1 MVATTVAVVVATTAL
16 TVVQR
21 AAGSSQG
28 DPILESNLKSLCDLS
43 KALRNTHVKTAS
55 GPSWRFN
62 ELEELQR
69 IQYKLDIYSVINPK
83 SDKGKAAAILS
94 AAASKASAAVTRSGN
109 SLSPL
114 ATKAALTAGIL
125 SGRINEAVQL
135 FKQAKASNI
144 GSDGLC
150 LSSGGNTA
158 SELRNEGKGC
168 ADDAAV
174 DTADLEDVN
183 AFTASSYSKLAA
195 NGDIG
200 TTGGS
205 QNCKLFKP
213 AEGGVLNSGVQGN
226 TLKFAGGAIS
236 ASAAAT
242 KLGGI
247 NKVTP
252 ATQDKNLP
260 AYQAAIKAIHQY
272 DTAAEAKKDVK
283 TLLFKALQD
292 GEVKKLTNGLLGS
305 EYKEEPATYTKDAA
319 ANKLAKIVGGT
330 TDKLQTDFL
339 DKIFEEQLTF
349 PTSLHTKHKKI
360 EDFTDD
366 ELPTVATYLR
376 QTSIEAATNALQK
389 EECPTK
395 DPKDKPMEEVCND
408 ITDLRACGQN
418 ANCIYDTSKS
428 KCTLKNE
435 VKEKLEKA
443 NPAETE
449 GKDGKTD
456 CSSHATK

>member
-150 LSSGGNTA
+150 LSSSSNTPSRLSGEA
-158 SELRNEGKGC
+158 VGC
-168 ADDAAV
+168 NSDVPVETAALGA
-174 DTADLEDVN
+174 TAQFAPN
-183 AFTASSYSKLAA
+183 SYSNLDTVA
-195 NGDIG
+195 DIG
-200 TTGGS
+200 TTGGT

-213 AEGGVLNSGVQGN
+213 NGAGILSAAVAGSA
-226 TLKFAGGAIS
+226 LKFAGGAIS
-236 ASAAAT
+236 ASASTT
-242 KLGGI
+242 KLEAI
-247 NKVTP
+247 DAVTH
-252 ATQDKNLP
+252 ATQRSSLP
-260 AYQAAIKAIHQY
+260 AYQAAIKAIHAY
-272 DTAAEAKKDVK
+272 DTAAAAKKEVK
-283 TLLFKALQD
+283 TLLFEALQD
-292 GEVKKLTNGLLGS
+292 AEVKKLTNGLLDSG
-305 EYKEEPATYTKDAA
+305 YKEETATTAPPPMETKL
-319 ANKLAKIVGGT
+319 KKILGDT
-330 TDKLQTDFL
+330 ADDIQTNFL
-339 DKIFEEQLTF
+339 DKIFKEQVIF
-349 PTSLHTKHKKI
+349 PKSLNTQHKKN
-360 EDFTDD
+360 
-366 ELPTVATYLR
+366 R
-376 QTSIEAATNALQK
+376 RLQ
-389 EECPTK
+389 
-395 DPKDKPMEEVCND
+395 
-408 ITDLRACGQN
+408 
-418 ANCIYDTSKS
+418 
-428 KCTLKNE
+428 
-435 VKEKLEKA
+435 
-443 NPAETE
+443 
-449 GKDGKTD
+449 
-456 CSSHATK
+456 